1 MDLGVLIA
9 GAVVV
14 FLASVL
20 AGGTGFGYSLVCAP
34 LLLLAGF
41 PLADVVVVNLTVG
54 VVTRIGAVLRLRHSV
69 DRQRSTFL
77 VAGCVPG
84 LLLGHLVIDLVDED
98 VLKATAGSVA
108 VVAAGYLL
116 LRRPATGHA
125 GPPSAPRLAP
135 GVAGVLGGFLGITT
149 SMNGP
154 PPVILLSH
162 RNVPPREFI
171 ADMAVYLL
179 ACNAMAL
186 ALLGLSGGLSL
197 DRVGLLLACW
207 LPGAVLGNTVGVTY
221 GSRLPIAPFRL
232 LTLGLVMVTGLATV
246 VTSLAGT

>member
-1 MDLGVLIA
+1 VELDVSLLVLG
-9 GAVVV
+9 GVVV

-34 LLLLAGF
+34 LLLLAGI
-41 PLADVVVVNLTVG
+41 PLAEVVVVNLTVG
-54 VVTRIGAVLRLRHSV
+54 VATRIGAVLRLRHSV
-69 DRQRSTFL
+69 DRQRSTWL

-84 LLLGHLVIDLVDED
+84 VLVGQLVLDRVD
-98 VLKATAGSVA
+98 DDALKVVAGSVA

-116 LRRPATGHA
+116 LRRPPSPTG
-125 GPPSAPRLAP
+125 GPRTVSRLAP
-135 GVAGVLGGFLGITT
+135 GIAGVLGGFLGITT

-179 ACNAMAL
+179 VCNVL
-186 ALLGLSGGLSL
+186 ALTVLGLVGGLSL

-221 GSRLPIAPFRL
+221 GSRLPPRPFRL
-232 LTLGLVMVTGLATV
+232 LTLGLVVVTGLTTVATAL
-246 VTSLAGT
+246 T